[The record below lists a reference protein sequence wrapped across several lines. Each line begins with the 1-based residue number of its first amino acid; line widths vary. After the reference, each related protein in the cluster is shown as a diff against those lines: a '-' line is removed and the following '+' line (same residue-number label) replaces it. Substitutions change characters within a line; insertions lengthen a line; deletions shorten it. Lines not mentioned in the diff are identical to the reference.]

1 MRIHI
6 KWLALGALVN
16 LLIFLSP
23 LFLSTQLSHELLDR
37 RLTSMIFVYIF

>member
-23 LFLSTQLSHELLDR
+23 LFLRTQLSHELLDR

>member
-23 LFLSTQLSHELLDR
+23 LFIPKYTTVL
-37 RLTSMIFVYIF
+37 